1 ILFEKEVEV
10 GGQNLLAGKAA
21 GRQEITGVTRWL
33 SSQVNQLDI
42 DLRLGV
48 SADVQL
54 ILNEN
59 PDVVVMATG
68 SYPKPNPFPGEY
80 QSPDVVNT
88 VQVLNGE
95 VEIGDRILFIDL
107 NGHHQGTGTAEF
119 LADLGKS
126 VHMIMPS
133 LFPGSQ
139 LGPLQDLFLTRR
151 RLETKGVTYT
161 PDIAVLGINGLNVQ
175 GLNVYSEE
183 MIDFNDYDTIVLAA
197 GNVAEDS
204 LFFALKGKVRELHR
218 IGDCVAPRF
227 TDMAIT
233 EGHMVGRFI

>member
-1 ILFEKEVEV
+1 
-10 GGQNLLAGKAA
+10 
-21 GRQEITGVTRWL
+21 
-33 SSQVNQLDI
+33 
-42 DLRLGV
+42 
-48 SADVQL
+48 
-54 ILNEN
+54 
-59 PDVVVMATG
+59 
-68 SYPKPNPFPGEY
+68 
-80 QSPDVVNT
+80 VVNT